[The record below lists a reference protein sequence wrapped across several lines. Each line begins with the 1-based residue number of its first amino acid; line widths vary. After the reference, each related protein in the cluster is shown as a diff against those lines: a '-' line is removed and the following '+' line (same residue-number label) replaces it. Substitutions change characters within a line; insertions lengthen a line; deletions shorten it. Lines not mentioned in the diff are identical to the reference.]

1 MTANYQFIIDT
12 GTIVPD
18 TSTILA
24 DVQSEYRAALGPNL
38 DVSASTPQGTLIA
51 AEAIARSSV
60 MRNNADLA
68 NLLNPD
74 LSYGVHLDAIAS
86 LLGIARGQNQS
97 TIANGISIIGTPGTV
112 VPAGSRVESST
123 GAVFSLSIG
132 ATIPPAGSVLVS
144 LTSEGFGPIPLP
156 TQELRIIDGTVGWG
170 QALVT
175 ANTTVIPGT
184 TALNDPQLKIARNQR
199 LFNQG
204 VGSSGAIQSAV
215 LAVDNA
221 TSVNVVENNT
231 GAVDTVNGVQFTL
244 PNAMW
249 VCVGGTASD
258 QDIADAL
265 YAAHAGGCPW
275 DYGTIGQGVRISPP
289 NGVLVKDPY
298 SKVSYYVKASRP
310 NLFDVF
316 VDITV
321 QQNNSVSSPTPSIQN
336 AILRYAN
343 GLEQGEPGLI
353 VGADVSAFEMGGA
366 VVRQLPG
373 MYVKDCKVAVVPAGS
388 APPLPGDYTTE
399 IQMLP
404 YQQGVLLI
412 GNITVHAT

>member
-1 MTANYQFIIDT
+1 MTANYQFVIDT

-18 TSTILA
+18 TSTILS
-24 DVQSEYRAALGPNL
+24 DVQNEYKSALGQNL

-51 AEAIARSSV
+51 TETVARSSV

-68 NLLNPD
+68 NLINPD

-86 LLGIARGQNQS
+86 LLGIPRGQNQS
-97 TIANGISIIGTPGTV
+97 TTASGVSIIGTAGTV
-112 VPAGSRVESST
+112 VPAGSRMENSD
-123 GAVFSLSIG
+123 GDVFSISV
-132 ATIPPAGSVLVS
+132 AVTIPPTGQVLAAI
-144 LTSEGFGPIPLP
+144 TSESFGPIPLP
-156 TQELRIIDGTVGWG
+156 VQELRIIDGTVGWG

-175 ANTTVIPGT
+175 DNTNVIPGT
-184 TALNDPQLKIARNQR
+184 TSLNDAQLKIARNRR

-204 VGSSGAIQSAV
+204 VGSSGAIIAAVSAV
-215 LAVDNA
+215 ANV
-221 TSVNVVENNT
+221 TSANVVENNT
-231 GAVDTVNGVQFTL
+231 GAVSTIEGVEFTL

-249 VCVGGTASD
+249 VCVGGTATD
-258 QDIADAL
+258 QEIGEAL
-265 YAAHAGGCPW
+265 YRAHQGGCPW
-275 DYGTIGQGVRISPP
+275 DYGVIGQGVRINPP
-289 NGVLVKDPY
+289 NGVLVQDPY

-310 NLFDVF
+310 VLFDVF

-321 QQNNSVSSPTPSIQN
+321 QQNNSVSSPTPSVQN

-343 GLEQGEPGLI
+343 GLEQGEPGLV

-388 APPLPGDYTTE
+388 GTPDPGDCTTE
-399 IQMLP
+399 VVMLP
-404 YQQGVLLI
+404 FQQGVLLI
-412 GNITVHAT
+412 GNITVHAS